1 MVSKTPKQSQHEV
14 SKQEQLVLLLK
25 KAGWH
30 EDRHV
35 DISGFELR
43 CQAEGVELFD
53 SAKHFLQEFSG
64 LDSMVYFKYI
74 HDWPDSRFSDSWYD
88 YTFDFLPDEL
98 DEIANS
104 HDYQAIL
111 AFAQEDCFCLGESG
125 YYYPAVAA
133 IGRSGK
139 LYFKH
144 DYEDM
149 VHVFDSLLHSMEH
162 ELKHLDLVTASLY
175 EKA

>member
-1 MVSKTPKQSQHEV
+1 MSKTPKCPQEKI

-35 DISGFELR
+35 DISSFELR

-53 SAKHFLQEFSG
+53 SAKHFLHQFSG
-64 LDSMVYFKYI
+64 LDSIVYFQYI
-74 HDWPDSRFSDSWYD
+74 YEPPDSRFADAWYD
-88 YTFDFLPDEL
+88 YTFDFLPDDL
-98 DEIANS
+98 DEIAHS
-104 HDYQAIL
+104 EEYQAIVD
-111 AFAQEDCFCLGESG
+111 FAQEDCFCLGESG

-144 DYEDM
+144 DYED
-149 VHVFDSLLHSMEH
+149 VVRVFDSLLHSMEH
-162 ELKHLDLVTASLY
+162 ELKHLDLVTSSLY

>member
-1 MVSKTPKQSQHEV
+1 MSKTPKYPQEKI

-35 DISGFELR
+35 DISSFELR

-53 SAKHFLQEFSG
+53 SAKHFLHEFSG
-64 LDSMVYFKYI
+64 LDNMVYFQYVYEP
-74 HDWPDSRFSDSWYD
+74 PDSRFADAWYD
-88 YTFDFLPDEL
+88 YTFDFLPDDL
-98 DEIANS
+98 DEIAHS
-104 HDYQAIL
+104 EEYQAIVD
-111 AFAQEDCFCLGESG
+111 FAQEDCFCLGESG

-144 DYEDM
+144 DYED
-149 VHVFDSLLHSMEH
+149 VVRVFDTLLASMEH
-162 ELKHLDLVTASLY
+162 ELKHLDLVTSSLY
-175 EKA
+175 EKG

>member
-1 MVSKTPKQSQHEV
+1 MSKTATCPQENI

-43 CQAEGVELFD
+43 CQADSVELFD
-53 SAKHFLQEFSG
+53 SAKHFLHEFSA
-64 LDSMVYFKYI
+64 LDRMVYFKCI
-74 HDWPDSRFSDSWYD
+74 HEPPESRFADAWYD
-88 YTFDFLPDEL
+88 YTFDFLPDDLE
-98 DEIANS
+98 EIANS
-104 HDYQAIL
+104 EEYQTIV

-144 DYEDM
+144 DYED
-149 VHVFDSLLHSMEH
+149 VVRVFDSLLHSMEH
-162 ELKHLDLVTASLY
+162 ELKHLDLVTSSLY